1 MKEYLT
7 VEQFVGMLHD
17 SADLAREG
25 TGRGYSEV
33 SQKPQE
39 LITRKTA
46 AGIIHRALLLA
57 GETDEEGIDAAWQ
70 LKDLYT
76 CRTCVNH
83 IAQVYRKG
91 IMTEWADGLFG
102 VDEKIPRKE
111 AEEIIQK
118 VTDKNLRRRPKP
130 PVPGGWKT
138 ILWQEA
144 EQMLQADRRILPVDV
159 RSEEEYR
166 QAHQKG
172 SVNVPL
178 EALFQNP
185 CCVCADREAVL
196 FLYCERGYKSRI
208 AADLLTKAG
217 YQNVYA
223 VLRQADE
230 AGEIWAGKDRT
241 P

>member
-7 VEQFVGMLHD
+7 VEQFVALLGHSMYAAED
-17 SADLAREG
+17 RMGRAD
-25 TGRGYSEV
+25 SEV

-39 LITRKTA
+39 LITRKTV
-46 AGIIHRALLLA
+46 AGIIHRALLLS
-57 GETDEEGIDAAWQ
+57 GEADEEGIDAAWQ
-70 LKDLYT
+70 LQDLYT
-76 CRTCVNH
+76 CKACVNH
-83 IAQVYRKG
+83 IAQVYSKG
-91 IMTEWADGLFG
+91 IMTAQEDGLFG
-102 VDEKIPRKE
+102 VDEKISREE

-118 VTDKNLRRRPKP
+118 VTDKGRRSRPKA
-130 PVPGGWKT
+130 PVPAKWKT

-159 RSEEEYR
+159 RSEEAYC

-185 CCVCADREAVL
+185 SCVCADRDAVL
-196 FLYCERGYKSRI
+196 FLYCERGCKSRI

-217 YQNVYA
+217 YENVYV
-223 VLRQADE
+223 VLR
-230 AGEIWAGKDRT
+230 
-241 P
+241 

>member
-17 SADLAREG
+17 SADLVREG
-25 TGRGYSEV
+25 TGRGYGEV
-33 SQKPQE
+33 SQKSQE
-39 LITRKTA
+39 LIMRKTA
-46 AGIIHRALLLA
+46 AGIIHRALLLS
-57 GETDEEGIDAAWQ
+57 GEADEEGIDAAWQ
-70 LKDLYT
+70 LQDLYT
-76 CRTCVNH
+76 CKACVNH
-83 IAQVYRKG
+83 IAQVYSKG
-91 IMTEWADGLFG
+91 IMTAQEDGLFG
-102 VDEKIPRKE
+102 VDEKISREE
-111 AEEIIQK
+111 AEEIIQRVINK
-118 VTDKNLRRRPKP
+118 RLRNRPKP
-130 PVPGGWKT
+130 PLPAKWKT

-159 RSEEEYR
+159 RSEEAYC

-185 CCVCADREAVL
+185 GCVCADRDAVL
-196 FLYCERGYKSRI
+196 FLYCERGCKSRI

-217 YQNVYA
+217 YENVYV

-230 AGEIWAGKDRT
+230 AGQNVE
-241 P
+241 